1 MEPRPMMTPT
11 HNKGFAML
19 FTVLLVSLILTIAIG
34 ISNLTLRQTVLS
46 NLAKD
51 SGIAF
56 YQADAAVECGMY
68 QEMMGMF
75 LYGSDVSEVPAA
87 FECAGVEMILNPTN
101 SYQDHFEYVQRS
113 PRPNDPCFSI
123 LFDKTQAYL
132 PAPYNKS
139 RVLGSGKNICTQHPR
154 QVERAL
160 EVKY

>member
-1 MEPRPMMTPT
+1 MHTST
-11 HNKGFAML
+11 TTKGFAML

-34 ISNLTLRQTVLS
+34 ISNLTLRQTILS

-68 QEMMGMF
+68 QDTLVLF
-75 LYGSDVSEVPAA
+75 QYGSNVGDVPPS
-87 FECAGVEMILNPTN
+87 FSCGGVTMILDASAPNG
-101 SYQDHFEYVQRS
+101 QDYFQYVQQN
-113 PRPNDPCFSI
+113 PDPAKPCYSI

-132 PAPYNKS
+132 PRPSGYS
-139 RVLGSGKNICTQHPR
+139 RVLGSGKNICGQNPR